1 MDKGDFIG
9 REALIEAVSRGIT
22 RKLCCMT
29 FDEPEGMALGGEPIL
44 STSSERVGYV
54 TSADHGYSVGKFVIY
69 GYLPIECSEPGTR
82 LQIQYFDRRSMATL
96 TDEPLFDPHSI
107 RLKC

>member
-54 TSADHGYSVGKFVIY
+54 TSADYGYSVGKFVIY

-82 LQIQYFDRRSMATL
+82 LQIQYFDRHFSATV
-96 TDEPLFDPHSI
+96 THGPLFDPKGT
-107 RLKC
+107 RLRS